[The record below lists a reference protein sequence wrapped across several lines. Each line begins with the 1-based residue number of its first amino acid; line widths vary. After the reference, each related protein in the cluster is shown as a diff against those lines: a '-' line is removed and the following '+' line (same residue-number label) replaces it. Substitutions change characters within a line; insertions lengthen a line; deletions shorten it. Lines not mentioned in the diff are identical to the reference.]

1 MYRWTH
7 KRAAWF
13 GFRLGRGSSLESVL
27 RDWRIG
33 AQSEQALRGVATRW
47 GLTFGNDKLAFGNDN
62 KSPPLAV
69 PLPPAGQETLQ
80 QAAEARGL
88 SVASFTATLI
98 HTIARERLFNA
109 VLDDDR

>member
-7 KRAAWF
+7 KRAAWY
-13 GFRLGRGSSLESVL
+13 GFRLGRGASLESVL
-27 RDWRIG
+27 RDRRIG

-47 GLTFGNDKLAFGNDN
+47 GLTFGNDN

-69 PLPPAGQETLQ
+69 SLPPADQEILA

-88 SVASFTATLI
+88 SVASFAATLI
-98 HTIARERLFNA
+98 HTIARERLFSA